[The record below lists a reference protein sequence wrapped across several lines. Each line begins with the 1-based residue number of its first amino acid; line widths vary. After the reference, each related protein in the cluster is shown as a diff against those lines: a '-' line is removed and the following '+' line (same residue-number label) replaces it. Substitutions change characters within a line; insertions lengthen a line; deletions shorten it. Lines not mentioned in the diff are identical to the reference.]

1 MAPDILRN
9 MRAIASLRA
18 PVPLVRPPTVP
29 ARSPAGRPGRGAVKA
44 IGAISGERSEP
55 TDDILGGWPGSTIS
69 VRLVAGICYFDRQG
83 CDRRM
88 LAQACRSDGKSWIR
102 YQGEVS
108 VAGWRRRSLQIPFG
122 WLAPR
127 HVPAY
132 GPPATICGR
141 THRWRRSAAGPA
153 GSARDHAK
161 CSRCPSLRCGW
172 LSSR

>member
-9 MRAIASLRA
+9 MRAHRVTSRPSSFGETSNCAG
-18 PVPLVRPPTVP
+18 PL
-29 ARSPAGRPGRGAVKA
+29 ARRTTRPGCRQGHRCDVGGAERANRRHPRGLAGLDYLGPV
-44 IGAISGERSEP
+44 SGRH
-55 TDDILGGWPGSTIS
+55 
-69 VRLVAGICYFDRQG
+69 CYFDRQG

-88 LAQACRSDGKSWIR
+88 LAQACRSDGKSRIR
-102 YQGEVS
+102 YRGEVS

-122 WLAPR
+122 WLVPR

-141 THRWRRSAAGPA
+141 THRWRGSAAGPA
-153 GSARDHAK
+153 RSARDHAK
-161 CSRCPSLRCGW
+161 CSKCPSLRCGW